1 MPTMRRIDTGR
12 RRACFPAVVAAAA
25 VALMVL
31 SGCSGSIAQ
40 DLLDPVE
47 QARSAVRSDQLVLD
61 LLGRGQ
67 VTTGIAETVLKTM
80 TDELISAEE
89 SINSAEVSSQADE
102 PLRDA
107 VLAATREATAASVA
121 GRDCLLQDSSCATA
135 MEELQESAAALEEVL
150 HQLQSSR

>member
-1 MPTMRRIDTGR
+1 MPAMRIDTGR
-12 RRACFPAVVAAAA
+12 TRVCFPAVAAAA
-25 VALMVL
+25 GALMVL
-31 SGCSGSIAQ
+31 AGCSGNIAQ

-47 QARSAVRSDQLVLD
+47 QARSAVQSDQLVLD
-61 LLGRGQ
+61 LLAQEQ

-89 SINSAEVSSQADE
+89 SINSTEVSSLADE

-107 VLAATREATAASVA
+107 ALAATREATAASVA

-135 MEELQESAAALEEVL
+135 MEELQRSAAALEEVL
-150 HQLQSSR
+150 DQLQSIR

>member
-1 MPTMRRIDTGR
+1 MPAMRRIDTGR
-12 RRACFPAVVAAAA
+12 TGLRFPAAVPAA

-31 SGCSGSIAQ
+31 AGCSGSIAQ

-47 QARSAVRSDQLVLD
+47 QARSAVRSDQLVFD
-61 LLGRGQ
+61 LLARGR

-89 SINSAEVSSQADE
+89 SINSTEVASQADE

-107 VLAATREATAASVA
+107 ALAAAREATSASVE
-121 GRDCLLQDSSCATA
+121 GRDCLLQNSSCATA
-135 MEELQESAAALEEVL
+135 IEELQASAQALEQVL
-150 HQLQSSR
+150 DELEISR

>member
-1 MPTMRRIDTGR
+1 M
-12 RRACFPAVVAAAA
+12 
-25 VALMVL
+25 
-31 SGCSGSIAQ
+31 
-40 DLLDPVE
+40 
-47 QARSAVRSDQLVLD
+47 
-61 LLGRGQ
+61 
-67 VTTGIAETVLKTM
+67 TTGIAETVLKTM

-135 MEELQESAAALEEVL
+135 MEELQESAAALEEVF

>member
-1 MPTMRRIDTGR
+1 
-12 RRACFPAVVAAAA
+12 
-25 VALMVL
+25 
-31 SGCSGSIAQ
+31 
-40 DLLDPVE
+40 VE

-135 MEELQESAAALEEVL
+135 MEQLQESAAALEEVL

>member
-1 MPTMRRIDTGR
+1 MPAMRRIDTGR
-12 RRACFPAVVAAAA
+12 RRACFPAVVAAA

-80 TDELISAEE
+80 TDEL
-89 SINSAEVSSQADE
+89 
-102 PLRDA
+102 LRDA

-135 MEELQESAAALEEVL
+135 MEELQESAAALEEVF

>member
-1 MPTMRRIDTGR
+1 MRRIDTGR
-12 RRACFPAVVAAAA
+12 RRVCFPAVAAAA

-61 LLGRGQ
+61 LLARGQ
-67 VTTGIAETVLKTM
+67 VTTSIAETVLKTM

-89 SINSAEVSSQADE
+89 SINSTEVSSQADE

-121 GRDCLLQDSSCATA
+121 GRDCLLQDSSCSTA
-135 MEELQESAAALEEVL
+135 VEELQGSAAALEGVFE
-150 HQLQSSR
+150 QLQSSR